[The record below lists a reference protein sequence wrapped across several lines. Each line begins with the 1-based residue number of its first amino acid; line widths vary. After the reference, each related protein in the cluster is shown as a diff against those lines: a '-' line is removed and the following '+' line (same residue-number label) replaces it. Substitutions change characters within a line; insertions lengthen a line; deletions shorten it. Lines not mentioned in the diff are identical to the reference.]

1 MDSGIPADRRL
12 SPVVR
17 LAPAKLNLSLAILG
31 RRPDGFH
38 DLHSIM
44 IPLELADR
52 LSVAR
57 AQGAEDT
64 LKVSGF
70 DAGSVADNL
79 VLRAI
84 AATRSAVGRSVDA
97 FPLATRLEKHI
108 PVAAGLAGG
117 SSDAAGAL
125 DAALEAWGADLVLE
139 PAELATLRH
148 RVAVQIGSDVPFFLA
163 GGAAVVTGSG
173 DGVEP
178 LPGLRGK
185 PPGVLLVTAGVPA
198 PTARV
203 FATLDLGGAGAPSD
217 PGSTRAASEHLAGE
231 WRAGLRADALLTRA
245 GVLASAN
252 DLAGAADLVVPGL
265 RSLRRGLV
273 RRLGRPVGLSGSGPT
288 LWVLYAS
295 EAEAAS
301 AAASVLVALSDG
313 SIVAPGD
320 GRSSV
325 VATRI
330 GRGAMQITAAET
342 ENEGSPTRPL
352 HEETSP

>member
-1 MDSGIPADRRL
+1 MRWANLVTSGTPTDRRL

-17 LAPAKLNLSLAILG
+17 LAPAKVNLSLAILG

-38 DLHSIM
+38 SLHSVM
-44 IPLELADR
+44 VPLGLADR

-57 AQGAEDT
+57 AQGTADT
-64 LKVSGF
+64 LRASGY

-84 AATRSAVGRSVDA
+84 AASRSAVGRSVDA
-97 FPLATRLEKHI
+97 FPLAARLEKHI

-117 SSDAAGAL
+117 SSDAAAAL
-125 DAALEAWGADLVLE
+125 DAALVAWGADLVLE
-139 PAELATLRH
+139 STELAALRR
-148 RVAVQIGSDVPFFLA
+148 RVAVQLGADVPFFLA

-173 DGVEP
+173 EEVEP
-178 LPGLRGK
+178 LPGLRGTS
-185 PPGVLLVTAGVPA
+185 PGVLLVTAGVPA
-198 PTARV
+198 PTALV
-203 FATLDLGGAGAPSD
+203 FATLDLGGAGAASD

-231 WRAGLRADALLTRA
+231 WRAGMRTDALLMRA

-252 DLAGAADLVVPGL
+252 DLAGAADIVVPGL

-295 EAEAAS
+295 EVEAAS
-301 AAASVLVALSDG
+301 AAESVLAALDDG
-313 SIVAPGD
+313 TIVVPGD
-320 GRSSV
+320 VRPSV
-325 VATRI
+325 IVTAISRA
-330 GRGAMQITAAET
+330 AMA
-342 ENEGSPTRPL
+342 RPK
-352 HEETSP
+352 HEETGP

>member
-1 MDSGIPADRRL
+1 MRWVKLVDSGAPKDRRL
-12 SPVVR
+12 SPIVR

-44 IPLELADR
+44 VPLGLADC

-57 AQGAEDT
+57 AQGSEDT
-64 LKVSGF
+64 LRVTGH

-84 AATRSAVGRSVDA
+84 AVTRSAVGRPVDA
-97 FPLATRLEKHI
+97 FPLAARLEKYI

-117 SSDAAGAL
+117 SSDAAAAI
-125 DAALEAWGADLVLE
+125 DAALVAWGVDLVLE

-148 RVAVQIGSDVPFFLA
+148 RVAVQLGSDVPFFLA
-163 GGAAVVTGSG
+163 GTAAVVTGSG
-173 DGVEP
+173 DSVDP
-178 LPGLRGK
+178 LPGLRGT
-185 PPGVLLVTAGVPA
+185 PPGVLLVTAGVPG

-203 FATLDLGGAGAPSD
+203 FEALDLGGAGAPGD

-252 DLAGAADLVVPGL
+252 DLAAAADVVVPGL

-301 AAASVLVALSDG
+301 AVASVLVALGDG

-320 GRSSV
+320 ERPSV
-325 VATRI
+325 VATTVSSSHRI
-330 GRGAMQITAAET
+330 SRSRCMATLSRE
-342 ENEGSPTRPL
+342 SR
-352 HEETSP
+352 